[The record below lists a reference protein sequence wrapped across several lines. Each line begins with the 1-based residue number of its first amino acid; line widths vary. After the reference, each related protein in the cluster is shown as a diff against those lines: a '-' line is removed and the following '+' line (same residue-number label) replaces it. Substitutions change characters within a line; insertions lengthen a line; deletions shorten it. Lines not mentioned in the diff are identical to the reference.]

1 MATTRRNTKGEKAMK
16 ALTLGLFL
24 LLTLSITTVPTIFAD
39 EDKWDDDDDEQEYEQ
54 RGSGEMQREQERER
68 EHDDDDEGLT
78 LGGGIPDA
86 ILYGT
91 IGIIVA
97 SVAYTGFK
105 IYKTKRPKL
114 TSR

>member
-1 MATTRRNTKGEKAMK
+1 MK

-24 LLTLSITTVPTIFAD
+24 LLVFSITTVPTVFAD
-39 EDKWDDDDDEQEYEQ
+39 EDELDDDDEYEKQ
-54 RGSGEMQREQERER
+54 GSGEMVREQERER
-68 EHDDDDEGLT
+68 EHEDEDDDKGLT

-91 IGIIVA
+91 IAIIVA

-105 IYKTKRPKL
+105 IYKVKRPKL

>member
-1 MATTRRNTKGEKAMK
+1 
-16 ALTLGLFL
+16 
-24 LLTLSITTVPTIFAD
+24 
-39 EDKWDDDDDEQEYEQ
+39 
-54 RGSGEMQREQERER
+54 MQREQERER
-68 EHDDDDEGLT
+68 EHEDDDDDEGLA

-91 IGIIVA
+91 IVVIVA

>member
-1 MATTRRNTKGEKAMK
+1 MK
-16 ALTLGLFL
+16 AFTLGLFFL
-24 LLTLSITTVPTIFAD
+24 LALAAATVPAVFAD
-39 EDKWDDDDDEQEYEQ
+39 EDEWDDDEREYEQ
-54 RGSGEMQREQERER
+54 RGSGEMMREQERER
-68 EHDDDDEGLT
+68 EHEDDDNDERLV
-78 LGGGIPDA
+78 LSGGIPDA

-91 IGIIVA
+91 ITVIAA

>member
-1 MATTRRNTKGEKAMK
+1 M
-16 ALTLGLFL
+16 
-24 LLTLSITTVPTIFAD
+24 LLTLSIVTIPTVFAD
-39 EDKWDDDDDEQEYEQ
+39 EDDDEWEDKQ
-54 RGSGEMQREQERER
+54 RGFGDMERER
-68 EHDDDDEGLT
+68 EREREKEHEDDDDVEGLA

-91 IGIIVA
+91 IAIIVG
-97 SVAYTGFK
+97 SVACTGYR